1 MSNAAG
7 FVEDDKLADD
17 VFRKA
22 YDETRHSLCCS
33 ECNFE
38 SFFDPRTPQ
47 AIGKPLMA
55 LVLHECEADSLL
67 GKE

>member
-1 MSNAAG
+1 MY
-7 FVEDDKLADD
+7 VTDDKLPDD
-17 VFRKA
+17 VLRKA
-22 YDETRHSLCCS
+22 YDETRHALCCS

-55 LVLHECEADSLL
+55 LVLHDCETDRLPAMQ
-67 GKE
+67 